1 MEMDKVF
8 KIIEIVGT
16 SKESYDDAIRTAIV
30 QAAKT
35 VKGMSWYQV
44 LEMRGGIKDGK
55 LEEYQ
60 VILKIGF
67 KIID

>member
-1 MEMDKVF
+1 MDKVF

-16 SKESYDDAIRTAIV
+16 SKDSYDVAIRNGLE

-35 VKGMSWYQV
+35 LKGLSWFQV

-55 LEEYQ
+55 IDEYQ

-67 KIID
+67 RLQE

>member
-1 MEMDKVF
+1 MDKVF

-16 SKESYDDAIRTAIV
+16 AKENYDVAIRNGLE

-35 VKGMSWYQV
+35 LKGLSWFQV
-44 LEMRGGIKDGK
+44 MEMRGGIKDGK
-55 LEEYQ
+55 IDEYQ

-67 KIID
+67 RLQD

>member
-1 MEMDKVF
+1 MDKVF